1 MSDEEKNGM
10 VVAKATQEDVDV
22 AFELCSVLD
31 SIGRGWYP
39 YLGKE
44 PPEDLPDFFD
54 EDNFESLQELHRIVR
69 TLVERAGGGMWRI
82 VMGLD
87 MILRSG
93 MLDPDKD
100 HYATHPDI
108 LAGEKLLSALRAGK
122 EPNS

>member
-1 MSDEEKNGM
+1 M
-10 VVAKATQEDVDV
+10 VVAKATQEDIAV
-22 AFELCSVLD
+22 AFELCSVMD

-39 YLGKE
+39 YLGTE

-54 EDNFESLQELHRIVR
+54 EDNLESLKELHRIVR
-69 TLVERAGGGMWRI
+69 TLSDRAGGGLWRV

-87 MILRSG
+87 MVLRSG

-108 LAGEKLLSALRAGK
+108 TAGAELLKAKR
-122 EPNS
+122 EPEEPAT